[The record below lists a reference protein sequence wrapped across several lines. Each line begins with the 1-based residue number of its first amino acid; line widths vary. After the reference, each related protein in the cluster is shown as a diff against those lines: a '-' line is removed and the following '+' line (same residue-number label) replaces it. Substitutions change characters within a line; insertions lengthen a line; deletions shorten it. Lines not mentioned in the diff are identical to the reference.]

1 VDWRPASGSLGQ
13 RDRHMSAAAPCLRSD
28 LSIIAQNY
36 RGQESYVVKDLA
48 AQKYF
53 RFGSTEVRVM
63 RAFDGRR
70 STADIAVALANE
82 GLRISAQAVESFAQ
96 QMSSLGFLE
105 RSTAERSTL
114 QLERLRAER
123 HARHRPRLF
132 RGELLR
138 MRWTFGDPDAWL
150 TRMLPRIRWMFT
162 PAFLFATAAVFT
174 VYLIILGQEWSA
186 FTAALK
192 ATYSWQHIT
201 LASAVTLWVTA
212 GAVILIH
219 ELGHAF
225 TCKYFGGEVREL
237 GFMLLYL
244 QPAFYCN
251 VSDAWSFPD
260 RRARLW
266 VTAAGSCIQLFVAS
280 LAAIMWWAA
289 APGTLVADIGVA
301 AMLIGGVTTLL
312 TNANPLLPLDGYFAL
327 ADWLEIP
334 NLRHRAFEDVDWWIK
349 SRVFRLELPRPAAT
363 PSERRVFL
371 IYGALAAVYVTSIF
385 IFLSLLAFGWANKA
399 FGALGVVV
407 VAAVVLSLGRHKL
420 AQWSRLILRAV
431 RGHGAT
437 HPGRRR
443 TAAIV
448 VLVLI
453 AALFLPWTLTSPG
466 RFVVR
471 PIASRT
477 VTAPDSAVVA
487 QVFVSEGM
495 RVDAGAPLFR
505 LVDVA
510 VERELLATIRS
521 LDSLTTVESSMRAAN
536 RVGEAERVA
545 ADRVSTMAR
554 LAALERRQSALTVRA
569 AAAGVI
575 ASPRPENLVGR
586 EVGGGDSLLAI
597 AVLDSVELRVAL
609 DAGGATRVKAGQTIH
624 AISYGDPS
632 APWTGRVS
640 DVSTTGVGRVGT
652 IGVPEARVRRAAD
665 DAWRP
670 GMIGEAS
677 VDLERSTILAALWWK
692 ARQLLRTDLWL

>member
-1 VDWRPASGSLGQ
+1 
-13 RDRHMSAAAPCLRSD
+13 MSAAAPCLRSD

-70 STADIAVALANE
+70 SPAEIAVALANE
-82 GLRISAQAVESFAQ
+82 GLRVSVQAVEAFAQ
-96 QMSSLGFLE
+96 QMSSAGFLE

-114 QLERLRAER
+114 QVERLRAER

-132 RGELLR
+132 RGEFLR

-162 PAFLFATAAVFT
+162 PAFLIATSAIFAI
-174 VYLIILGQEWSA
+174 YLLILGQQWGE

-192 ATYSWQHIT
+192 ATYSLHHIT
-201 LASAVTLWVTA
+201 VASAVTLWVTA

-225 TCKYFGGEVREL
+225 ACKYFGGEVHEL

-251 VSDAWSFPD
+251 VSDAWSFPE

-289 APGTLVADIGVA
+289 APGTLAADIGVA
-301 AMLIGGVTTLL
+301 AMLIGGVTTML

-363 PSERRVFL
+363 ASERHVFL
-371 IYGALAAVYVTSIF
+371 IYGALATVYIASIF
-385 IFLSLLAFGWANKA
+385 IFFSLLAFGWANQA
-399 FGALGVVV
+399 FGALGILV
-407 VAAVVLSLGRHKL
+407 VAGVVLSLVRHKL
-420 AQWSRLILRAV
+420 AQWFRLIVRAI
-431 RGHGAT
+431 RGHGRI
-437 HPGRRR
+437 HSRKRR
-443 TAAIV
+443 AAVIV
-448 VLVLI
+448 VVLLV

-471 PIASRT
+471 PIMSRA
-477 VTAPDSAVVA
+477 VTASDSAVVA

-505 LVDVA
+505 LVNVA
-510 VERELLATIRS
+510 VEREMLDAIRA
-521 LDSLTTVESSMRAAN
+521 LDSLTTVESAARAAN
-536 RVGEAERVA
+536 RIGDAERVA
-545 ADRVSTMAR
+545 SERVSTFAR
-554 LAALERRQSALTVRA
+554 LAALERRQSGLTVRA

-586 EVGGGDSLLAI
+586 AVGRGDSLLAI
-597 AVLDSVELRVAL
+597 AALDSVELRVAL
-609 DAGGATRVKAGQTIH
+609 AAGGATRVKSGQTIH

-632 APWTGRVS
+632 APWTGQVF
-640 DVSTTGVGRVGT
+640 DVATTGVGPIGT
-652 IGVPEARVRRAAD
+652 SGVLEARVRRTAND
-665 DAWRP
+665 VWRA
-670 GMIGEAS
+670 GMSGEAS
-677 VDLERSTILAALWWK
+677 VDLERSTVLAALWWK